1 MYVQDS
7 FLPDKVKRLQIPPNA
22 AWTGRAWHTHTTEL
36 ATTRKEALAVPRDR
50 RASNTASKGGE
61 ATNNH
66 TLKSL
71 PHT

>member
-1 MYVQDS
+1 MLSGQVEQ
-7 FLPDKVKRLQIPPNA
+7 A
-22 AWTGRAWHTHTTEL
+22 HTHNRTGNY
-36 ATTRKEALAVPRDR
+36 KEALAVLQDR

-71 PHT
+71 PHM